1 MRKTKLIVLRG
12 PSGSGKSTSA
22 KALFEMATNPIAL
35 IDQDHYRFIFKPAG
49 GGSKANS
56 DTIHK
61 MIKGDVLIAL
71 NDGYDVILEGIL
83 SVKSYGGLLDGIFAA
98 HKGEN
103 YMYYFD
109 ISFEETV
116 RRYHTKPDA
125 KKKEFS
131 EEDTKISVAHS
142 DQSHVMFQKNHWISK
157 FAFGISFPPEFA
169 PVSIKTNCLEIFG
182 YAGCRHVK
190 SCT

>member
-131 EEDTKISVAHS
+131 EEDMRQWYPAAHRSNHTLERIIPESHSLDETVAYIL
-142 DQSHVMFQKNHWISK
+142 DTSK
-157 FAFGISFPPEFA
+157 LLPD
-169 PVSIKTNCLEIFG
+169 
-182 YAGCRHVK
+182 
-190 SCT
+190 

>member
-12 PSGSGKSTSA
+12 PSGSGKSSTA
-22 KALFEMATNPIAL
+22 KIIFKQAKNRIAL

-49 GGSKANS
+49 GGSKPNS

-83 SVKSYGGLLDGIFAA
+83 SVKSYAELLDEIFAA

-109 ISFEETV
+109 ISFEETLK
-116 RRYHTKPDA
+116 RHRTKPNANDWT
-125 KKKEFS
+125 
-131 EEDTKISVAHS
+131 EEDMKEWYPSAHRSDHTLERIIPESYSLDETVAYIL
-142 DQSHVMFQKNHWISK
+142 DTSK
-157 FAFGISFPPEFA
+157 LE
-169 PVSIKTNCLEIFG
+169 VS
-182 YAGCRHVK
+182 
-190 SCT
+190 